1 MDREKMRRKKER
13 AFEAVM
19 TVGDEKN
26 TGKRNLMGMGGDDA
40 MEIDEDSSGRI
51 TRGTKRGPGGF
62 GFGSS
67 GRR

>member
-1 MDREKMRRKKER
+1 MRRKKER

-40 MEIDEDSSGRI
+40 MEIDEDSSGRT
-51 TRGTKRGPGGF
+51 TRGAKRGPGGF
-62 GFGSS
+62 SFGGS